1 MPLTMKMN
9 ESCHQTAYGSEKNR
23 NFELLVQQYAVL
35 VKRIAHHLMGRMP
48 SSICVDD
55 MIQSGMIGLLE
66 AAGKYDASKGA
77 SFETYAG
84 IRIRGAML
92 DEIRRGDWAPR
103 SVHRNARKVSAAIK
117 QIENRTGSDAKD
129 VDIAGEMGVS
139 MAGYHSMLQDTLGTK
154 LFSLNE
160 LTNSDDFIPG
170 AASPASAGPF
180 HDTQRTSFQVHLVE
194 AISQLPEREKLVL
207 SLYYDEELNLRE
219 IGEIIGVSESRVSQI
234 HSQAA
239 LRLRSRLESWHDNNN
254 ESSL

>member
-1 MPLTMKMN
+1 MPINMN
-9 ESCHQTAYGSEKNR
+9 ENCGHTAYQENQNSN
-23 NFELLVQQYAVL
+23 LDQLVQQYAVL
-35 VKRIAHHLMGRMP
+35 VKRIAYHLMGRMP
-48 SSICVDD
+48 SSISVDD

-66 AAGKYDASKGA
+66 AAGKYDGSKGA

-117 QIENRTGSDAKD
+117 QIENRTGADAKD
-129 VDIAGEMGVS
+129 ADIAKEMGVT
-139 MAGYHSMLQDTLGTK
+139 MAGYHAMLQDTLGTK

-170 AASPASAGPF
+170 AISRSTVGPY
-180 HDTQRTSFQVHLVE
+180 HDTQRISFQVSLVE
-194 AISQLPEREKLVL
+194 AIGNLPERERLVL
-207 SLYYDEELNLRE
+207 ALYYDEELNLRE

-239 LRLRSRLESWHDNNN
+239 LRLRSRLEAWHDSN
-254 ESSL
+254 S

>member
-1 MPLTMKMN
+1 MSIKMS
-9 ESCHQTAYGSEKNR
+9 ESCINNPYPDGKGRSLDQ
-23 NFELLVQQYAVL
+23 LVEQYATL

-48 SSICVDD
+48 SSISVDD

-66 AAGKYDASKGA
+66 AAGKYDGSKGA

-103 SVHRNARKVSAAIK
+103 SVHRNSRRVSAAIK
-117 QIENRTGSDAKD
+117 QIENRTGCDAVD
-129 VDIAGEMGVS
+129 SDIAKELEVTMVE
-139 MAGYHSMLQDTLGTK
+139 YHSMLQDSLGTK

-160 LTNSDDFIPG
+160 LTNSDDYIPG
-170 AASPASAGPF
+170 ATSKSTAGPF
-180 HDTQRTSFQVHLVE
+180 HDIQRTSFQVSLVD
-194 AISQLPEREKLVL
+194 AIANLPERERLVL
-207 SLYYDEELNLRE
+207 ALYYDEELNLRE

-239 LRLRSRLESWHDNNN
+239 LRLRSRLEDWHDKT
-254 ESSL
+254 S